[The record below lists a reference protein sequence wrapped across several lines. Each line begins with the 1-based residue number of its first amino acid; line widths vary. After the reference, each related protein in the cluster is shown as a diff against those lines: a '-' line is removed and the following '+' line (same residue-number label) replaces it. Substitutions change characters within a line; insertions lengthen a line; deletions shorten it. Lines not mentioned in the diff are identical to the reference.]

1 MDYKAA
7 GLYTLDEALET
18 VGFGKFQGFVLGYAG
33 LGWFAE
39 AMEIMILSFIG
50 QAVKSE
56 WQLSSGQESLL
67 STIVFAGMLLGANTW
82 GLLSDNYGRRKG
94 FLTISMVT
102 FGAGLLSTFSPNF
115 LTLVVLRGLVGFGL
129 GGSSVFLSWF
139 LEFIPAS
146 NRGMWMVVFSTFW
159 TFGSI
164 FEAALA
170 WIVMPRLNWRWVLA
184 FSAVPSFAL
193 LILYGV
199 APESPRYLCMKG
211 NTSDALRIL
220 EKIASVNQ
228 TKLPPGVLLSGR
240 SNDKDEESSPSE
252 NTAPLLPSL
261 SKTTTQSKSGFSSF
275 FMLFSSKLIRTTLLL
290 WVLFFG
296 DSFSYYGIILLT
308 SKLSSGQS
316 TCFPSLQS
324 NINPQDDGLYLNAF
338 ITSMAELPGLLLS
351 AILVDRVG
359 RKQSMA
365 IMFGLAFI
373 FLSPLLIQQPAVLT
387 TCLLFGARMN
397 AMGTFTVA
405 SIYSPELY
413 PTSVRTTGAGVAS
426 AIGRIGGMVCPLVA
440 VGLVNEC
447 HQTAAVALFLVA
459 IVVSIVCIQLFPYDT
474 KGRELSDTS

>member
-1 MDYKAA
+1 
-7 GLYTLDEALET
+7 
-18 VGFGKFQGFVLGYAG
+18 
-33 LGWFAE
+33 
-39 AMEIMILSFIG
+39 
-50 QAVKSE
+50 
-56 WQLSSGQESLL
+56 
-67 STIVFAGMLLGANTW
+67 
-82 GLLSDNYGRRKG
+82 
-94 FLTISMVT
+94 
-102 FGAGLLSTFSPNF
+102 
-115 LTLVVLRGLVGFGL
+115 
-129 GGSSVFLSWF
+129 
-139 LEFIPAS
+139 
-146 NRGMWMVVFSTFW
+146 
-159 TFGSI
+159 
-164 FEAALA
+164 
-170 WIVMPRLNWRWVLA
+170 MPRLNWRWVLA

-228 TKLPPGVLLSGR
+228 TKLPPGVLVSGR
-240 SNDKDEESSPSE
+240 SNDKDEESAPSE

-261 SKTTTQSKSGFSSF
+261 N
-275 FMLFSSKLIRTTLLL
+275 
-290 WVLFFG
+290 
-296 DSFSYYGIILLT
+296 SFSYYGIILLT

-338 ITSMAELPGLLLS
+338 ITSMA

-373 FLSPLLIQQPAVLT
+373 FLTPLLIQQPAVLT

-474 KGRELSDTS
+474 KGRELSDT